1 MSAFRVCTVMP
12 SNRMIRTFKRYFY
25 IFSFVDLIRKW
36 FSNVIRHFK
45 ADITDRLFDWWQ
57 KWRPRLIRPRR
68 YQQGEVIPRCLSSTY
83 INLNTYIDNLYKFKS
98 YRTKVI
104 VVCQNSMTQM
114 EMSFILFLVNNLI
127 I

>member
-1 MSAFRVCTVMP
+1 MAP
-12 SNRMIRTFKRYFY
+12 E
-25 IFSFVDLIRKW
+25 
-36 FSNVIRHFK
+36 
-45 ADITDRLFDWWQ
+45 TDST
-57 KWRPRLIRPRR
+57 PAIPA
-68 YQQGEVIPRCLSSTY
+68 GEVIPRCLSSTY

-127 I
+127 IKLVYKT